1 MYIDTSFVGGIS
13 GVSAILICSIVTAI
27 LKSFNKKGKK

>member
-1 MYIDTSFVGGIS
+1 MYIDPSFAGIIS

-27 LKSFNKKGKK
+27 LKSFNKEGKK